1 MQGEGTAAL
10 APHLTKD
17 IASDRFEASVI
28 REMGA

>member
-1 MQGEGTAAL
+1 L